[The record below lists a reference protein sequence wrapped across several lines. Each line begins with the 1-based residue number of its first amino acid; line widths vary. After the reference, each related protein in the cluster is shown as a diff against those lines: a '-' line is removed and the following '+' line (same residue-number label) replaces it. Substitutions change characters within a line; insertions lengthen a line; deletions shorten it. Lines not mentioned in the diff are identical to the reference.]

1 MTKVINL
8 LDKDADLKAWYQ
20 IAEAQKQHF
29 ERSASKDGFYSIEFD
44 WETSEN
50 ESLYIINFMVKK
62 QKMRDASFADPDE
75 PKPTKRRRKANRG
88 GRPRL

>member
-1 MTKVINL
+1 MQSLSTAFACLWDATVS
-8 LDKDADLKAWYQ
+8 LDHRLDEVRKK
-20 IAEAQKQHF
+20 K
-29 ERSASKDGFYSIEFD
+29 RGIEFD
-44 WETSEN
+44 WETSQN
-50 ESLYIINFMVKK
+50 ESLYIINLMVKK